1 MKGLFYQSSNTGGV
15 INVSEKSSDT
25 GAKIAKVKDQIAKVK
40 DQVKCLSMEMFQCW
54 SKDMLGHY
62 LLVLSGLQHCME
74 QG

>member
-1 MKGLFYQSSNTGGV
+1 MEVK
-15 INVSEKSSDT
+15 KSSDT
-25 GAKIAKVKDQIAKVK
+25 GAKITKVK

>member
-1 MKGLFYQSSNTGGV
+1 MEVK
-15 INVSEKSSDT
+15 KSSDT
-25 GAKIAKVKDQIAKVK
+25 GAKIAKVK

>member
-25 GAKIAKVKDQIAKVK
+25 GAKIAKVK